1 MRLRTA
7 TTAVIVLVLFAA
19 GGCARKAAA
28 PAAKAPASPAS
39 AATTSATTAS
49 TAAPETPA
57 AAPAAAAA
65 PTPTPLAYEASQGKV
80 TFTYYCQTCHGETG
94 AGDGFNAFNL
104 DPHPRDLSAPDF
116 QKKKSDADLADAIR
130 RGGSGVGLSALMPP
144 WGHTL
149 SDRQVG
155 ELVLY
160 IRVLGAQR
168 KPAS

>member
-7 TTAVIVLVLFAA
+7 TPALIVLLLVPVA
-19 GGCARKAAA
+19 CARKAAPA
-28 PAAKAPASPAS
+28 AAKAPAAPAADAAS
-39 AATTSATTAS
+39 AVPAPVVSS
-49 TAAPETPA
+49 SAAPET

-65 PTPTPLAYEASQGKV
+65 PTPAPLAYEARMGKV
-80 TFTYYCQTCHGETG
+80 TYTYYCQTCHGETG

-160 IRVLGAQR
+160 IRTLS
-168 KPAS
+168 KPR